1 MGTLPPSLA
10 VDLPYESN
18 PSVTELGHTTATE
31 RDLYRA
37 LTDETREIAARFQ
50 CPISILDVCAASGGA
65 AWHIGSAVRYRRL
78 VLVDIDPLMCEAARQ
93 RPWEAENV
101 EIVLAD
107 AVEWRGL
114 EPFDLILANS
124 AYHHIE
130 DDRKM
135 AFLMNLA
142 AQLAPGGCILVG
154 EHFLPDY
161 ADGDLE
167 SYRRSVQ
174 GFYEARVTALQE
186 AGDAPGA
193 IEVIRQTG
201 RYCWERRYEYQVSR
215 RVFVRHLAVTRLAA
229 QSWKRIWPAESGVL
243 PRDSGTYLVS
253 LVLH

>member
-10 VDLPYESN
+10 VELPYESN

-37 LTDETREIAARFQ
+37 LKDEARKIAARFQ
-50 CPISILDVCAASGGA
+50 RPISVLDICAASGGA

-78 VLVDIDPLMCEAARQ
+78 VLVDMDPLMCEAARK
-93 RPWEAENV
+93 RSWGTEDV

-107 AVEWRGL
+107 AVEWRGS

-124 AYHHIE
+124 AYHHIQ
-130 DDRKM
+130 DDRKT

-142 AQLAPGGCILVG
+142 AQLAPGGNILVG

-161 ADGDLE
+161 ADGDIE

-174 GFYEARVTALQE
+174 GFYEARVAALQE

-215 RVFVRHLAVTRLAA
+215 HVFVRHLAATGLRAR
-229 QSWKRIWPAESGVL
+229 SWKRIWPAESGVL
-243 PRDSGTYLVS
+243 PEDSGSYLIS
-253 LVLH
+253 LALH